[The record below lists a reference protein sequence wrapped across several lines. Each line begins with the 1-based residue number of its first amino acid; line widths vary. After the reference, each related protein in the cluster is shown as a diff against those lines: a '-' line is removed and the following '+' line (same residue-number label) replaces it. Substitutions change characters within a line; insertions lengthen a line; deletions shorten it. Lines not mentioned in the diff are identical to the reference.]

1 MIGIIGAMEEEVT
14 ILKNKLTQLSEISV
28 AHVKFYTGILKDREV
43 VITQSGIGKVNA
55 AISTTLLINNFK
67 PDVIINT
74 GSAGALDESLNVGDV
89 LISGDVKYHDADATA
104 FGYEYGQIPQMPVAF
119 QSSKPLIE
127 KVSQVVQQQQLTAK
141 VGLIV
146 SGDSFIGSVEQRQ
159 KIKKAFPNAMAVE
172 MEATAIA
179 QTCYQFNVPF
189 VVVRA
194 VSDLANGEAEM
205 SFEAFLEKAAVSSSQ
220 TVEALVS
227 QL

>member
-55 AISTTLLINNFK
+55 AISTTLLINKFK

-74 GSAGALDESLNVGDV
+74 GSAGALYESLNVGDV
-89 LISGDVKYHDADATA
+89 LISDDVKYHDADATA